1 MEVTPMSALYRSPY
15 EAYPFLSDDT
25 NDLRCD
31 FELLTDELAS
41 RTGLLHS
48 LIPGSP
54 YQESLLRVCELI
66 YHANPTLRTRFT
78 ITYQELDWFVHLTQQ
93 LEQQAAGRCR
103 RFVLTQGCTAACE
116 AHILRVQSKSLVRL
130 LYRHAQQ
137 GHSVPNELMD
147 FANLLSGFFFALALV
162 LNQESGTPEIE
173 YPSRNY

>member
-78 ITYQELDWFVHLTQQ
+78 ITCQELDWFVHLTQQ
-93 LEQQAAGRCR
+93 LEQQAAAAGLFLLRAVLPLAKPTFSGYKAKALCVFCTVTPNR
-103 RFVLTQGCTAACE
+103 DIRF
-116 AHILRVQSKSLVRL
+116 
-130 LYRHAQQ
+130 
-137 GHSVPNELMD
+137 PMN
-147 FANLLSGFFFALALV
+147 
-162 LNQESGTPEIE
+162 
-173 YPSRNY
+173 